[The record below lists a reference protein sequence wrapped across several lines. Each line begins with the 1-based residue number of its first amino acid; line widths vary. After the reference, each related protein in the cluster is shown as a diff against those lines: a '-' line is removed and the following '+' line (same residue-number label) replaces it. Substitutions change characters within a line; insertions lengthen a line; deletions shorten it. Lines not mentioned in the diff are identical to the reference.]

1 MVWKTAWYLN
11 PTTMDSFS
19 LGMFSYMYLSI
30 EDLYGLMKY
39 LSCFCYPKSN
49 SPENPCNRV
58 HNNIYI

>member
-39 LSCFCYPKSN
+39 LSCFCYPKESK
-49 SPENPCNRV
+49 
-58 HNNIYI
+58 IQ